1 MIESPAHDVW
11 TSSVIW
17 NVNAV
22 FKSLLLN
29 VLQDF
34 KGYVCLIWNLFS
46 WDSAGSIPS
55 IRDLSEISRGG
66 KAGGNFKFGFGNE
79 VTHPCNGSEIF

>member
-1 MIESPAHDVW
+1 MTIPVAKLSMRSNLQPTW

-29 VLQDF
+29 FLQDF

-55 IRDLSEISRGG
+55 IRDLSEISGG
-66 KAGGNFKFGFGNE
+66 GRRVGILNL
-79 VTHPCNGSEIF
+79 GSEMR